1 MRFPRLLAAVAA
13 VAVAATGLTLATS
26 ASAASAVP
34 EAWTNVG
41 GTLPGTVYSLKR
53 YRGTLYAGGA
63 FGAGMARWDEAAG
76 TWTMLG
82 SGDRTVH
89 VLEVGPDG
97 TLYAGGEMTINGR
110 GTPFVATWQGTDWK
124 DIGVGSTSGPA
135 PGSGW
140 VSAISVDK
148 SGALYAGGLFTDIG
162 GAKASNLAVF
172 DGKNWS
178 APQGVNVMMPV
189 TALTVARGTLYVGA
203 FLGVGA
209 SLGYGASFDGKSWSL
224 LTGLDYTCP
233 GLNPC
238 LGIMDMAVDS
248 SGILHAAGQFKIGT
262 TLTGYATWNG
272 RAWTAQP
279 TGGMTIGTAI
289 TLGADDAVYASLGK
303 APGTAPFMV
312 ARMGA
317 EIAVL
322 GDLGAMVGTYSLVA
336 NDGTVY
342 GAFTADPSRPTA
354 PWQVAAFV
362 LPAKVMAS
370 AVPRDLH
377 FGPSH
382 KGKLTLAWKDPA
394 YQDPRSYRVQYRLAA
409 GDAWRDVKVREGLRQ
424 AVLPASLAGKV
435 VEVRVRADGGYW
447 ATRSLPAPAA

>member
-1 MRFPRLLAAVAA
+1 MKFPRLLAAVAA
-13 VAVAATGLTLATS
+13 VAVAATGLTFATS
-26 ASAASAVP
+26 ASAVSAVP

-41 GTLPGTVYSLKR
+41 GPLPGTVYSLTR

-140 VSAISVDK
+140 VSALAVDK
-148 SGALYAGGLFTDIG
+148 SGALYVGGLFTDIG

-238 LGIMDMAVDS
+238 MGIMDMAVDS
-248 SGILHAAGQFKIGT
+248 SGVLHAAGQFKIGT

-289 TLGADDAVYASLGK
+289 ALGADDAVYASLGK
-303 APGTAPFMV
+303 APGTPPFMV

-322 GDLGAMVGTYSLVA
+322 GDLGAMVGTYSLVV

-342 GAFTADPSRPTA
+342 GAFTEDASRPTA
-354 PWQVAAFV
+354 PWQVAAFG
-362 LPAKVMAS
+362 LPAKVSAS

-382 KGKLTLAWKDPA
+382 KGKLTLSWKKPA
-394 YQDPRSYRVQYRLAA
+394 FQDPRSYRVQYRLAA
-409 GDAWRDVKVREGLRQ
+409 GDAWHDAKVRDGLRQ
-424 AVLPASLAGKV
+424 AVLPASLAGKII
-435 VEVRVRADGGYW
+435 EVRVCADGGYW